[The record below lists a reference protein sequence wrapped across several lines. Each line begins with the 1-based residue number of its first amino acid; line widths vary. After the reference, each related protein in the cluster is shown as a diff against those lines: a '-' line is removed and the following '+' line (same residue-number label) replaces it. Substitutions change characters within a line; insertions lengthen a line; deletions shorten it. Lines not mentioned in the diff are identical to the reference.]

1 MGFGNMRNTI
11 EIITTEPNKD
21 SMGFASQG
29 EVSLAKIRAYKETR
43 HGNAAWHNRA
53 AFSNANALFR
63 FRTIPNLAIT
73 TAMFIRS
80 GDERYNIVSVE
91 DIRGRGMYV
100 EVLAELVTPS
110 KG

>member
-1 MGFGNMRNTI
+1 MHHSI
-11 EIITTEPNKD
+11 EIISTESIKD
-21 SMGFASQG
+21 SMGFTTQG
-29 EVSLAKIRAYKETR
+29 EVCLAKIRAYKETR
-43 HGNAAWHNRA
+43 HGNAAWRNRA

-73 TAMFIRS
+73 TTMFIRS

>member
-1 MGFGNMRNTI
+1 MRHFI
-11 EIITTEPNKD
+11 EILSTESQKD
-21 SMGFASQG
+21 SHGFTTSTDT
-29 EVSLAKIRAYKETR
+29 VLAKIRAYKETR
-43 HGNAAWHNRA
+43 HGNTAWRNRA

-63 FRTIPNLAIT
+63 FRTIPRITIT

-80 GDERYNIVSVE
+80 DDERYNIISVE
-91 DIRGRGMYV
+91 DIRGRSMYV

>member
-1 MGFGNMRNTI
+1 MRHFI
-11 EIITTEPNKD
+11 EIISTEPHKD

-29 EVSLAKIRAYKETR
+29 EVRLAKIRAYKETR
-43 HGNAAWHNRA
+43 HGNAAWRNRA

-63 FRTIPNLAIT
+63 FRTIPGLTVT

-80 GDERYNIVSVE
+80 DDERYNIISVE

-100 EVLAELVTPS
+100 EVLCEIVTPT

>member
-1 MGFGNMRNTI
+1 MRHFI
-11 EIITTEPNKD
+11 EIISTEPDKD
-21 SMGFASQG
+21 SMGFTKQN
-29 EVSLAKIRAYKETR
+29 EIVLVKVRAYMETR
-43 HGNAAWHNRA
+43 HGNTAWRNRA

-63 FRTIPNLAIT
+63 FRTVPDLAVT

-80 GDERYNIVSVE
+80 GNERYNIVSVE